1 MENKCNELVAIILS
15 TANLMTGTD
24 ELTLVVQ
31 QQLNIYSIVTNDN
44 LSFSMGNL
52 SESILTNRVQLNDIR
67 RKFQISTLTYTI
79 IFGFI
84 CACLC
89 FLTVTG
95 NLLVLITFRRVRTVS
110 YVFIEIIVW
119 LFEQISMMFK

>member
-1 MENKCNELVAIILS
+1 MS
-15 TANLMTGTD
+15 GTD

-44 LSFSMGNL
+44 LSFSIGNL
-52 SESILTNRVQLNDIR
+52 SESILNRNHSNDFR
-67 RKFQISTLTYTI
+67 RKFQISALTYTI

-110 YVFIEIIVW
+110 SIV
-119 LFEQISMMFK
+119 

>member
-110 YVFIEIIVW
+110 YVFIEIIV
-119 LFEQISMMFK
+119 